1 MTEDELLDER
11 FTLAYRADYSA
22 RYHRRRS
29 SFLSLIDTLS
39 NIIAIVSGSSVFLT
53 LTQGGPVLIAQIAGL
68 VITTLAIMQVVIGF
82 GPLGARHAEWMRAW
96 DKLANDI
103 RAKPN
108 PTERDLRRWHDRRA
122 EIEGECVS
130 ELRALGY
137 DCENQT
143 KSHMGI
149 AQGHVKIGRLQRAFI
164 QIGTFQGEF
173 PEIANP
179 VSPPSRENADPE
191 PPSS

>member
-1 MTEDELLDER
+1 MTEDQRLDEH
-11 FTLAYRADYSA
+11 FTLTYRAGYSS

-29 SFLSLIDTLS
+29 SFLTLIDTLS
-39 NIIAIVSGSSVFLT
+39 NIIAILSGSSVVLT
-53 LTQGGPVLIAQIAGL
+53 LTQGGPVFIAQMAGL
-68 VITTLAIMQVVIGF
+68 VVTALAIMQIVIGF

-108 PTERDLRRWHDRRA
+108 PTERDLRHWHDRRA

-143 KSHMGI
+143 KTHMGI
-149 AQGHVKIGRLQRAFI
+149 AQGHVRIGRLQRLFI

-173 PEIANP
+173 PEIVNP
-179 VSPPSRENADPE
+179 VPPPSREDAE
-191 PPSS
+191 PVPLSE

>member
-1 MTEDELLDER
+1 MTEDDLLDGR

-29 SFLSLIDTLS
+29 SFLTLIDTLS
-39 NIIAIVSGSSVFLT
+39 NIIAILAGSSVFLT
-53 LTQGGPVLIAQIAGL
+53 LVQGGPLFIAQMAGL
-68 VITTLAIMQVVIGF
+68 VVTALAIMQVVIGF

-103 RAKPN
+103 RAKPT
-108 PTERDLRRWHDRRA
+108 PSERDLRRWHDRRA

-143 KSHMGI
+143 KTHMGI
-149 AQGHVKIGRLQRAFI
+149 AQGHVKIGRLQRVFI

-173 PEIANP
+173 PEIANSVP
-179 VSPPSRENADPE
+179 PPSREDANPE
-191 PPSS
+191 PPSA